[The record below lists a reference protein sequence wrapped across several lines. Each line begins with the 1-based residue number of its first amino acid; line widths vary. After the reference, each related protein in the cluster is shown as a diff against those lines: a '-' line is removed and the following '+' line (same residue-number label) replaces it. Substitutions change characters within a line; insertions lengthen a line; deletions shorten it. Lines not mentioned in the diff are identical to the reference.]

1 MDFFGQQEAAR
12 KQTSWL
18 ILYFILAVLLIIAA
32 IHGVVVALF
41 LWFQSEQGL
50 PIDPIS
56 ALADPALLG
65 TTAIATLLVIGF
77 GSLYKT
83 MQLRSG
89 GTAVAQSLGAV
100 PVNPDTRDPDERRLL
115 NVVEEMA
122 IASGTPVP
130 GVYVM
135 QDESGINA
143 FAAGYTT
150 SDAVVAVTRGTLTR
164 LSRDELQGVIAHEFS
179 HILNGDMRL
188 NIRLM
193 GVLHGILLIA
203 LIGQVILRGSGRR
216 GIRVRSSSRNGKGRM
231 AIILVALALLVIG
244 YLGVFFGRL
253 IKAAVSRER
262 EFLADAAAVQFTRNP
277 DGIGGALKKIGGI
290 SAGSNLEAPN
300 AESASHLFFASG
312 LKQFMAGAFAT
323 HPPLPERIRRIDPGW
338 DQEYV
343 SEATGPWGE
352 ERAGVAGSAGTAS
365 FSGVV
370 AKEHPF
376 ALSPEDATARA
387 GAPTAEH
394 VSYAHDLLGKL
405 PDALLGAAHSPY
417 GARALAYSM
426 VISRDPAVWRKQLD
440 LLQTRADPQ
449 VLTEM
454 DGIFKLVSS
463 LDRPSRLALMTV
475 CVASLRSL
483 SGGQFRAFMATLQAL
498 IDADDALSPFE
509 FALLRIL
516 RRHLDKHFAGLSR
529 AGPDNQSRDGRAR
542 ECGLLLS
549 ALAHIGHG
557 EPQAARLAY
566 QSGLEQLEL
575 KSAPDMAPADR
586 TDLNAV
592 GEALDS
598 LEQLRPNDKRSLVA
612 ACAATIASDGT
623 VTVEEGEVLRAV
635 CDSLEVPMP
644 PFLTGAPAPTPAS

>member
-18 ILYFILAVLLIIAA
+18 ILYFVLAVLLIIAA
-32 IHGVVVALF
+32 IHGVVVGVF
-41 LWFQSEQGL
+41 LWIQSEQGL
-50 PIDPIS
+50 PVDPIP
-56 ALADPALLG
+56 ALTDPGLLG

-89 GTAVAQSLGAV
+89 GVAVAQSLGAV

-135 QDESGINA
+135 QDEAGINA
-143 FAAGYTT
+143 FAAGYST

-203 LIGQVILRGSGRR
+203 LIGQVILRGSGR
-216 GIRVRSSSRNGKGRM
+216 GRVRSSSRNGKGRA
-231 AIILVALALLVIG
+231 AILLVALALLVIG

-290 SAGSNLEAPN
+290 SAGSNLDAPN
-300 AESASHLFFASG
+300 AESASHLFFSSG
-312 LKQFMAGAFAT
+312 LKKFAAGAFAT

-343 SEATGPWGE
+343 AEGAGPWGVE
-352 ERAGVAGSAGTAS
+352 TAGAAS

-370 AKEHPF
+370 AKEQSF
-376 ALSPEDATARA
+376 ALSPEEATARA
-387 GAPTAEH
+387 GAPTADH
-394 VSYAHDLLGKL
+394 VRYAHDLLGKL
-405 PDALLGAAHSPY
+405 PEALLGAAHSPY

-454 DGIFKLVSS
+454 DGIFKLVSD

-483 SGGQFRAFMATLQAL
+483 SGGQFRAFLSTLQAL

-516 RRHLDKHFAGLSR
+516 RRHLNKHFAGLSR
-529 AGPDNQSRDGRAR
+529 AGSDNRSRDGHIR

-566 QSGLEQLEL
+566 QSGLDQLGL
-575 KSAPDMAPADR
+575 KSAPDMASADR

-598 LEQLRPNDKRSLVA
+598 LEQLRPDDKRRLVA
-612 ACAATIASDGT
+612 ACTATIASDGQ
-623 VTVEEGEVLRAV
+623 VTVEEGEILRAV

-644 PFLTGAPAPTPAS
+644 PFVDSPGPTPSVS

>member
-18 ILYFILAVLLIIAA
+18 ILYFVLAVLLIIAA
-32 IHGVVVALF
+32 IHGVVVGVY
-41 LWFQSEQGL
+41 LWFQSERGL
-50 PIDPIS
+50 PLDPIG
-56 ALADPALLG
+56 ALSDPALLG

-135 QDESGINA
+135 QDEAGINA
-143 FAAGYTT
+143 FAAGFTT
-150 SDAVVAVTRGTLTR
+150 SDAVVAVTRGALTR
-164 LSRDELQGVIAHEFS
+164 LTRDELQGVIAHEFS

-203 LIGQVILRGSGRR
+203 LIGHVILRGTSRR
-216 GIRVRSSSRNGKGRM
+216 AHYNSRNKGRVL
-231 AIILVALALLVIG
+231 IILLAVALLVIG

-262 EFLADAAAVQFTRNP
+262 EYLADAAAVQFTRNP

-290 SAGSNLEAPN
+290 SAGSNLDEPN

-312 LKQFMAGAFAT
+312 LKQFAAGAFAT
-323 HPPLPERIRRIDPGW
+323 HPPLPERIRRIDPSW
-338 DQEYV
+338 DQEYL
-343 SEATGPWGE
+343 SEGPGPWQQ
-352 ERAGVAGSAGTAS
+352 ERAGAAAFAGGAAVPSDNS
-365 FSGVV
+365 
-370 AKEHPF
+370 F
-376 ALSPEDATARA
+376 ALSPDEATVRA
-387 GAPTAEH
+387 GTPTADH
-394 VSYAHDLLGKL
+394 VHYAQDLLAKL
-405 PDALLGAAHSPY
+405 PKELLEAARDPF
-417 GARALAYSM
+417 GARALAYAV
-426 VISRDPAVWRKQLD
+426 VISRDKTVWQKQLGILQAQADPAV
-440 LLQTRADPQ
+440 
-449 VLTEM
+449 LTAM
-454 DGIFKLVSS
+454 QPIFKLVNA
-463 LDRPSRLALMTV
+463 LDSPSRLALVTL
-475 CVASLRSL
+475 CVASLRNL
-483 SGGQFRAFMATLQAL
+483 SEEQFRIFESNLKAL
-498 IDADDALSPFE
+498 IDADDAVSPFE

-516 RRHLDKHFAGLSR
+516 RRHLERHFGHQTRALARDRPLGSR
-529 AGPDNQSRDGRAR
+529 SR
-542 ECGLLLS
+542 ECRLLLT
-549 ALAHIGHG
+549 ALAHAGHG
-557 EPQAARLAY
+557 EPEAAKQAFEAG
-566 QSGLEQLEL
+566 QSQLGLSVALE
-575 KSAPDMAPADR
+575 MAQAGEANLD
-586 TDLNAV
+586 AV
-592 GEALDS
+592 GTALDA
-598 LEQLRPNDKRSLVA
+598 LEELRPQAKKRLVA
-612 ACAATIASDGT
+612 ACVAAISSDGRVT
-623 VTVEEGEVLRAV
+623 VTEGEILRAI